1 MRTPHAVRTTLSSQ
15 EKENNVNHIQ
25 RYYSFQFDWFV
36 EGEILD
42 FPLSTIPTVSRYEKY
57 GVFRKL
63 HKSIEL
69 ETVEW
74 RKRQRRR
81 RCVVGSIF
89 FLKTCFSAAR
99 RLRWSYH
106 TVQLAL
112 RKRSISYKFEF
123 LRRQYQAGS
132 LNFLSEQGLF
142 SISRTQHGK
151 ISKTRARRWPIL
163 RWMLRAQFFFPR
175 HPKKP
180 NRHLIPYSI
189 D

>member
-1 MRTPHAVRTTLSSQ
+1 MSKLVPFCAMIDVILTPRITSNRDVRSFPLHSNYFVQQNYDGIFKNIKYENTTLSSQ
-15 EKENNVNHIQ
+15 EKENDVIKF
-25 RYYSFQFDWFV
+25 RGTTMYSFQFDWFV

-89 FLKTCFSAAR
+89 FLKTFFSGAR
-99 RLRWSYH
+99 RLRIMTRRYWFGWS
-106 TVQLAL
+106 T
-112 RKRSISYKFEF
+112 
-123 LRRQYQAGS
+123 
-132 LNFLSEQGLF
+132 
-142 SISRTQHGK
+142 
-151 ISKTRARRWPIL
+151 
-163 RWMLRAQFFFPR
+163 FFF
-175 HPKKP
+175 
-180 NRHLIPYSI
+180 
-189 D
+189 